1 MINYLFQEVYVCGG
15 RGLYSTHPTP
25 TTPLSA
31 MSFAQ
36 LTPTSTV
43 NTNNFNNNFSCFL
56 LPYVGPWNNILN
68 LTASQC
74 WF

>member
-31 MSFAQ
+31 MSIAQ

-43 NTNNFNNNFSCFL
+43 NTNNFNKNFIWTHASPVSCFRMWGHGTT
-56 LPYVGPWNNILN
+56 Y
-68 LTASQC
+68 
-74 WF
+74 